1 MLKSICTSSLLLLS
15 TGLISTSSAS
25 QEAQVHLTA
34 GAEQHQ
40 VDPAILAALEKY
52 PDPVDA
58 FIALHPEAA
67 EQLAEPRLLRLFG
80 ESSAQWMT
88 EGDKMRLK
96 RQGKQFTDITGHEDF
111 YKEQVN
117 TLAGKARK
125 FECLMMYMRRV
136 DLAIANNITDLPKL
150 SHHGLIKPLLP
161 LISTDKMHD
170 VLKHMTSYYTRYFN
184 SVTGERSSQWLY
196 DHIAEV

>member
-1 MLKSICTSSLLLLS
+1 M
-15 TGLISTSSAS
+15 ISTSSAS

-34 GAEQHQ
+34 GAKQHQ

-58 FIALHPEAA
+58 FVALHPEAA
-67 EQLAEPRLLRLFG
+67 EQLAERRLLRVFG

-96 RQGKQFTDITGHEDF
+96 RQGKQFTDITDHEDF

-125 FECLMMYMRRV
+125 FKCLKIYVRRV
-136 DLAIANNITDLPKL
+136 VSAIAK
-150 SHHGLIKPLLP
+150 
-161 LISTDKMHD
+161 
-170 VLKHMTSYYTRYFN
+170 
-184 SVTGERSSQWLY
+184 
-196 DHIAEV
+196 